1 MLYFEQY
8 TTLEVSAKQHLLA
21 ELTIGSKLKY
31 LQKARYPPENVCA
44 RIFFHVD
51 FCLQKFASIATSD
64 FSAFRNSKELCCSS
78 VRDRGRVKNVKQEAE
93 THVAL
98 APPLCPVV
106 LWLPQEPLPV

>member
-51 FCLQKFASIATSD
+51 FCLREFASIATSD
-64 FSAFRNSKELCCSS
+64 FSAFRNSKELCCSFD
-78 VRDRGRVKNVKQEAE
+78 RDRGRVKNAKQEAK
-93 THVAL
+93 THDA
-98 APPLCPVV
+98 
-106 LWLPQEPLPV
+106 